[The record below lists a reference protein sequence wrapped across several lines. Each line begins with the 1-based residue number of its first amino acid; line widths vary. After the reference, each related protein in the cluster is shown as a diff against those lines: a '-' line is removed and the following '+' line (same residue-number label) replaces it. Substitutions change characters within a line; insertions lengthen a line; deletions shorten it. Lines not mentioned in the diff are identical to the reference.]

1 MDAFFEYLVIFIKF
15 ILPLLLLVIAYF
27 VGNHQEKKH
36 YASILEREK
45 ALRHIIVVSVKR
57 PPTEFYDQQLV
68 KGNVVISSDYFRRLL
83 AWFNNLFG
91 GNVRSYETLL
101 DRARREAILRMKE
114 EAQQHGAN
122 IIFNVKME
130 TASLD
135 DINSPQNAGAI
146 GTVEVLAYG
155 TAGKLPNAV

>member
-1 MDAFFEYLVIFIKF
+1 MEMNFQYLVIFLQF
-15 ILPLLLLVIAYF
+15 ALPLILLVVAYF
-27 VGNHQEKKH
+27 VGNHHEKKH

-57 PPTEFYDQQLV
+57 PPLDFHDQHLV
-68 KGNVVISSDYFRRLL
+68 KGSVVISSDYFRRLL
-83 AWFNNLFG
+83 AWFSNIFG

-114 EAQQHGAN
+114 DAQQRGAN
-122 IIFNVKME
+122 IIFNLKLE

-135 DINSPQNAGAI
+135 DINSPQNAGAV